1 MNKRHLPPSATSLP
15 RAPQDEA
22 AARMKRY
29 AWTMGIRTL
38 CFVLM
43 ALVQPFGWWTWVF
56 GAGAVFL
63 PYIAVVFANNAAVGD
78 GAAVEA
84 PQQSIAATPERP
96 QPAADTTPGVL
107 RINETPTDPPRAL
120 PEPPPAD
127 GPHEDPR

>member
-1 MNKRHLPPSATSLP
+1 MNKRQLPPSATSLP

-38 CFVLM
+38 CFLLM

-56 GAGAVFL
+56 GAGAIFL

-78 GAAVEA
+78 GSTVEA
-84 PQQSIAATPERP
+84 PQQSIAATAERP
-96 QPAADTTPGVL
+96 QPMTDTTPGVL
-107 RINETPTDPPRAL
+107 RISETPPAAPRAL
-120 PEPPPAD
+120 IEPPPTEP
-127 GPHEDPR
+127 GEDPR